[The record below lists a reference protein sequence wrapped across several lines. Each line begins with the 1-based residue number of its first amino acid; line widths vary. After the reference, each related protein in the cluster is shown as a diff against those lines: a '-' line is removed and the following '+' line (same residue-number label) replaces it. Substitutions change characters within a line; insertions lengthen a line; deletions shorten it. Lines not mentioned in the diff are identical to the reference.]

1 MRLHRVPQFQPRHA
15 RPYRAHACAV
25 PERAGPR
32 RPGVRRWPGRR
43 LVLGRAEVRLPC
55 PGQLADDP
63 PCPGR
68 GRVVGGLLRGAAGV
82 PAARTYAPAAGRR
95 GRARACD
102 GRDRGGRLPGRPWQ
116 RAHRPDQ
123 RLRGQRPAL
132 RGTQLQARPPDRRP
146 ARRQAPLARPS
157 RAPLTSP
164 APAPRLTLPPPGST
178 KDTAVLTAPPA
189 TRMTAALSRTGN
201 DWSTSLADCAGPVPV
216 PGPRRRSRSKR
227 GCPVG
232 ALIVP
237 GVRVCCDSCVF
248 RAAGWGRAAV
258 VCVHGGRGAGSGGGA
273 ASGQDRVGCRRGVPG
288 RRRVLGIVRAGAAG
302 CAVSSRAGRLRLSCL
317 GRGDDRRALVHPV
330 WGAGARAC
338 GAAGTSAGRAPAG
351 SGSGWRPGPVGAVA
365 GRRVG
370 QREGSGLPVPGGGV
384 PGGRPNRLAPL
395 LYAALA
401 CLGLDAGGGRWLGRF
416 GGAAAV
422 GLYCSSGAA
431 LLFAWRDYMPTFAD
445 ASLIA
450 AGSGALLWAVLAA
463 EASERRR
470 TWAGLAGFVMLE
482 AATFTRYTDI
492 VVLGCA
498 AVAVLAVWWRG
509 AARLPFSAVGWW
521 LASVAVFGV
530 GVAVFDGLVYGGLLT
545 TGYRPG
551 EISFGLRAIAPNLRY
566 MPAHLLQAMPVLVLG
581 LVSLGWITVRW
592 IRLRG
597 ISGDA
602 GFAVR
607 RDLWVGVALAASWFA
622 VWGLYAAYFWTANPL
637 G

>member
-232 ALIVP
+232 ALVVP
-237 GVRVCCDSCVF
+237 RVRVCCDSCVF

-258 VCVHGGRGAGSGGGA
+258 VCVHGGSGAGSGGGA

-288 RRRVLGIVRAGAAG
+288 RRRVLGVVRAGAAG

-351 SGSGWRPGPVGAVA
+351 SGSGRRPGPVGAVA

-384 PGGRPNRLAPL
+384 PGGRPDRLAPL

-401 CLGLDAGGGRWLGRF
+401 CLGLDAGGGRWLGGS
-416 GGAAAV
+416 GGAAAA
-422 GLYCSSGAA
+422 GLCCSCGAA
-431 LLFAWRDYMPTFAD
+431 ILFGWRAYLPAFTE

-450 AGSGALLWAVLAA
+450 AGTGALLWAVLAA
-463 EASERRR
+463 GASARRR
-470 TWAGLAGFVMLE
+470 TGAGVAGFVALE
-482 AATFTRYTDI
+482 AATFSRYTNTR
-492 VVLGCA
+492 GA
-498 AVAVLAVWWRG
+498 G
-509 AARLPFSAVGWW
+509 AARSSRCSWPGGGGPGGCPVARSPGGWGRPACPAPARRSSARSSTAARCGPAPGQGRSPS
-521 LASVAVFGV
+521 ASPPWVPTCGICQ
-530 GVAVFDGLVYGGLLT
+530 LT
-545 TGYRPG
+545 
-551 EISFGLRAIAPNLRY
+551 
-566 MPAHLLQAMPVLVLG
+566 
-581 LVSLGWITVRW
+581 
-592 IRLRG
+592 
-597 ISGDA
+597 
-602 GFAVR
+602 
-607 RDLWVGVALAASWFA
+607 
-622 VWGLYAAYFWTANPL
+622 
-637 G
+637 